1 MGGIFV
7 LQSGIRS
14 STRCCFHL
22 VKVSLH
28 CFLSDQVA
36 ACITVPEGCEHFQ
49 SIFRNQGS
57 FVVWQVLKTEVFIN
71 YQEYELQQI
80 LQGAFESGGSWGRR
94 RRVWDKRLSPT
105 QYPSKEKPFFIEILP
120 EDQLHLTDVETARE
134 LVSCRIWIENYPKQG
149 KTV

>member
-1 MGGIFV
+1 MHKLLCKSKIFSICKENFIHNGWGV
-7 LQSGIRS
+7 SLCYSQVSDLPPGAAFTS
-14 STRCCFHL
+14 

-80 LQGAFESGGSWGRR
+80 LQGAFESGGS
-94 RRVWDKRLSPT
+94 
-105 QYPSKEKPFFIEILP
+105 
-120 EDQLHLTDVETARE
+120 
-134 LVSCRIWIENYPKQG
+134 
-149 KTV
+149 